1 MQQTEWTRPLSLVF
15 ARTFVLLVV
24 IPVLALGVATA
35 FSSDGRAGAASA
47 SSSGG
52 SGGSGDYSGGMMM
65 AADPSGGYWTVT
77 PAGAVTP
84 HSAAPALGSPA
95 LSNLRL
101 TRPVV
106 GMASTPD
113 GNGYWLVASDG
124 GIFNYGDATFYGS
137 TGAIH
142 LNKPIVGMA
151 ATPDGH
157 GYWLVA
163 SDGGIF
169 SYGDAQF
176 YGSTGA
182 IHLNKP
188 IVGMAATTDG
198 DGYWLIASDGGI
210 FNYGDAAFYGSTG
223 AIRLNMPIVGLAPTP
238 DGHGYWL
245 VAFDGGVFTFGDAG
259 YYGSTAGKG
268 TFAYGLIVNPA
279 ATGYSVVTADG
290 NATSFGPPAPASNI
304 QPSSPPGPTTTT
316 TRPGRNT
323 TTTTHPAPTTTTTT
337 RAPSTT
343 TTTSAPSTTTTTR
356 APSTTTT
363 TGASGTTTTTGLAI
377 ASALSTGVLQQGAY
391 VSSATP
397 SGMTSF
403 ARQTETSPVVATQY
417 LPGNAGWAGMD
428 GSGGSLNWLLNPWQG
443 SGYTLSLG
451 VPIIPDS
458 SSGTSVGTLA
468 QGATGAFNAAYVTLA
483 QTLVAAGQGDAYL
496 RLGWEFDG
504 SWMPWAATTPSA
516 EASFASYFQQI
527 VTAMRSVPG
536 EQFRFVWNPDA
547 GAFTQSGY
555 SVAAAYPGN
564 AYVNVI
570 GLDAYDQSWATPQTP
585 ANAWA
590 STALPAL
597 TAAQQFASAHGK
609 PLAFTEWGVAIRSD
623 GHGLGDDPYF
633 IDQMAAWME
642 NPANDVTYETYFDD
656 NSGGVNSLITGGSFP
671 NSLAAFG
678 ASFG

>member
-1 MQQTEWTRPLSLVF
+1 MQQTGWNRSLSLVL
-15 ARTFVLLVV
+15 ARVVAFLVV
-24 IPVLALGVATA
+24 FPVLALGVATA
-35 FSSDGRAGAASA
+35 LSSGGVAGAASGPA
-47 SSSGG
+47 PRG
-52 SGGSGDYSGGMMM
+52 SNSYSGGMMM

-84 HSAAPALGSPA
+84 HGSAPALGSPA
-95 LSNLRL
+95 LSNLHL

-106 GMASTPD
+106 GMAATPD
-113 GNGYWLVASDG
+113 GN
-124 GIFNYGDATFYGS
+124 
-137 TGAIH
+137 
-142 LNKPIVGMA
+142 
-151 ATPDGH
+151 

-176 YGSTGA
+176 FGSTGA
-182 IHLNKP
+182 IRLNRP
-188 IVGMAATTDG
+188 IVGMAATADG

-223 AIRLNMPIVGLAPTP
+223 AIRLNLPIVGLAPTP

-245 VAFDGGVFTFGDAG
+245 VAFDGGIFTFGDAG
-259 YYGSTAGKG
+259 YYGSTAGKD

-279 ATGYSVVTADG
+279 AAGYSVVTADG
-290 NATSFGPPAPASNI
+290 GATTFGPSTPAANI
-304 QPSSPPGPTTTT
+304 QASSPPGTTTTT
-316 TRPGRNT
+316 TRPTRSA
-323 TTTTHPAPTTTTTT
+323 TTTTHPAATTTTTT

-343 TTTSAPSTTTTTR
+343 TTTR
-356 APSTTTT
+356 APGTTTT
-363 TGASGTTTTTGLAI
+363 TGAPGTTTTTGLAT
-377 ASALSTGVLQQGAY
+377 ASALSNGVLQQGAY
-391 VSSATP
+391 VASATP

-403 ARQTETSPVVATQY
+403 ARQTETSPVVATDY

-428 GSGGSLNWLLNPWQG
+428 GSGGSLNWLLTPWQG

-451 VPIIPDS
+451 VPIIPTS
-458 SSGTSVGTLA
+458 SSGTAVGTLA
-468 QGATGAFNAAYVTLA
+468 QGATGAFNSYYVTLA
-483 QTLVAAGQGDAYL
+483 QTLVAGGQSNAYL

-504 SWMPWAATTPSA
+504 SWMPWAATTSSA
-516 EASFASYFQQI
+516 EASFASYFEQI

-564 AYVNVI
+564 AYVDVI

-585 ANAWA
+585 TNAWT
-590 STALPAL
+590 STTLPTL

-609 PLAFTEWGVAIRSD
+609 PLAFTEWGVAVRSD

-633 IDQMAAWME
+633 INQMAAWMQ

-671 NSLAAFG
+671 NSLAAFS
-678 ASFG
+678 ADFG